1 MTTNDAPELHDI
13 RKEIDAIDGQVI
25 ALLAERQRWVE
36 AAGRAKSGQATDA
49 VRAPERVERVIAQVR
64 ARAAHAGLS
73 PDVAERTYRA
83 LIAAFIDH
91 ELAVQAES

>member
-1 MTTNDAPELHDI
+1 MTTNDAPELHNI

-36 AAGRAKSGQATDA
+36 AAGRAKSGQTTDA

-64 ARAAHAGLS
+64 ERAADAGLS

-91 ELAVQAES
+91 ELAVHAES

>member
-1 MTTNDAPELHDI
+1 MTTYDAPSLDHI
-13 RKEIDAIDGQVI
+13 RAEIDALDGQII
-25 ALLAERQRWVE
+25 ALLAERQGWVE
-36 AAGRAKSGQATDA
+36 AAGRAKTGQPTDA

-64 ARAAHAGLS
+64 ERAGAAGLS

-91 ELAVQAES
+91 ELAVHAGS